1 MNASGS
7 GAADPDPNK
16 STTDPD
22 SDPGGPKTYGSYGS
36 ESRTLLPLQ
45 HLQLTLALKKDACLK
60 SFSLPDRNHVRT
72 RLIIFFWSAPQT
84 WRDAKFFPGKTQFQ
98 SRTSGHHRE
107 SGKSY
112 SSSGCKI
119 PFSLHLRSEAKEG
132 TVLEFLNNPWGLGT
146 E

>member
-7 GAADPDPNK
+7 GADLDPNK
-16 STTDPD
+16 SITDPD
-22 SDPGGPKTYGSYGS
+22 SDPGGPNTYGSFGS

-60 SFSLPDRNHVRT
+60 RFSLPDRNHVRT
-72 RLIIFFWSAPQT
+72 RLIIFFWSAPQKR

-112 SSSGCKI
+112 SLSGCKN
-119 PFSLHLRSEAKEG
+119 PFSLHLRSKAKG
-132 TVLEFLNNPWGLGT
+132 TVQEFLNNLWG
-146 E
+146 